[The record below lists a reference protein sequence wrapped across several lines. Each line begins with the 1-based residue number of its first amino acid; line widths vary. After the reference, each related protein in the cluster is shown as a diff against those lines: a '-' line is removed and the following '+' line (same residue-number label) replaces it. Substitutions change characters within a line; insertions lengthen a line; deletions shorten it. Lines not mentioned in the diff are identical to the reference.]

1 MEEKLCLQWNNFKE
15 NITNAFVT
23 LRDDSDFSD
32 VTLVSEDGKQ
42 FGAHRLVLA
51 LSSPFF
57 QNVFRKAKHA
67 HPLIYMR
74 GMKSKNLQAII
85 DFLYRGEANV
95 YQEDLD
101 SFLVIAEEL
110 QLKGLTGDVNGME
123 HQKNT
128 QERKE
133 EFPRNEATKFQHLE
147 SNANVGQREINE
159 YDPPSKTLALT
170 SDLEELNN
178 QLVSMMVKT
187 SGMGACRNPL
197 YKCIL
202 CGKEAEKNN
211 LRNHIE
217 ANHMEGIS
225 LPCNQCEKTFRSRGS
240 LAQHKHCLHNA

>member
-1 MEEKLCLQWNNFKE
+1 MEEKLCLQWNDFKE

-197 YKCIL
+197 YKCTL

>member
-1 MEEKLCLQWNNFKE
+1 MEEKLCLQWNDFKE

-95 YQEDLD
+95 YQEDLN

-133 EFPRNEATKFQHLE
+133 EFPRNEAKKFQHLE

>member
-57 QNVFRKAKHA
+57 QNVFRKAKHT

-95 YQEDLD
+95 YQEDLN

-187 SGMGACRNPL
+187 SGVGACRNPL
-197 YKCIL
+197 YKCTL

>member
-187 SGMGACRNPL
+187 SGVGACRNPL
-197 YKCIL
+197 YKCTL

-211 LRNHIE
+211 LRKHIE